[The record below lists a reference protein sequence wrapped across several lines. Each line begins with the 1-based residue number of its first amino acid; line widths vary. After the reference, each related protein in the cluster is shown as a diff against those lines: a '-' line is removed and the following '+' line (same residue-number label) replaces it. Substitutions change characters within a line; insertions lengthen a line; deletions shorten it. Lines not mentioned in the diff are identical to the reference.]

1 MGEEPRGRRERSQ
14 EGAAAELM
22 FVGFSPATLSL
33 NSLDFSALTL
43 FTTSR
48 LYVEGQIA
56 LCEWGR
62 GRGGGNP
69 PGSSSGLCAPAD
81 TCITCC

>member
-1 MGEEPRGRRERSQ
+1 MGEEPRGRSQ

-22 FVGFSPATLSL
+22 LVGFSPATLSL

-43 FTTSR
+43 FTTTR

-62 GRGGGNP
+62 GWAGGNP

>member
-1 MGEEPRGRRERSQ
+1 MGEEARGGREHSQ

-22 FVGFSPATLSL
+22 LVGFSPATLSL

-56 LCEWGR
+56 LCEWVR
-62 GRGGGNP
+62 GREGGV
-69 PGSSSGLCAPAD
+69 
-81 TCITCC
+81 

>member
-1 MGEEPRGRRERSQ
+1 MEGKPRGRLEHSQ

-22 FVGFSPATLSL
+22 LVGFSRATLSSNL
-33 NSLDFSALTL
+33 LDFSALTL

-56 LCEWGR
+56 LCEWDG
-62 GRGGGNP
+62 GGAGGNP
-69 PGSSSGLCAPAD
+69 PGSSSGLCAPSD